1 VTDPSSEAS
10 RFSPGSGGL
19 VARNR
24 TRGTL
29 LAAEVESA
37 DGLWAKFL
45 GLMGRPSLATGAG
58 LWLPESNGIH
68 MMFMRF
74 AIDAVFLGRAGA
86 DGIRPGVAARAN
98 VPAWRGLVPF
108 VRGAHGVLEL
118 PTGTIIATSTVVGDS
133 VSIEGG

>member
-1 VTDPSSEAS
+1 VTEPRSEDV
-10 RFSPGSGGL
+10 SPVPGPGRL

-24 TRGTL
+24 TRGTV
-29 LAAEVESA
+29 LAADVESG

-45 GLMGRPSLATGAG
+45 GLMGRPSLAAGAG

-86 DGIRPGVAARAN
+86 DGIRPVVAARAN

-133 VSIEGG
+133 VSIEAG

>member
-1 VTDPSSEAS
+1 MTEPSSEAS
-10 RFSPGSGGL
+10 RLLPGSGRL

-86 DGIRPGVAARAN
+86 DGMRPVVAARAN
-98 VPAWRGLVPF
+98 VSAWRGLVPF

-118 PTGTIIATSTVVGDS
+118 PTGTIIATSTLVGDS
-133 VSIEGG
+133 VSIEAG